1 MFRHVLTATGLA
13 FAATATLAP
22 IAADARTK
30 ARASTCPSI
39 SILADASRVAV
50 MDGSKVGLKAEI
62 VKPEL
67 GCAVSKASAKA
78 NLTFMVK
85 GAIAPEAAIEAR
97 TVPYFVAVISGG
109 KVIEKQVFDLNLPFA
124 GTDRTL
130 FVKESVARI
139 DIPLEPGTSAEDYS
153 VTIGFQLT
161 EAQLAWNRASTR

>member
-1 MFRHVLTATGLA
+1 MFRNALIATGLA
-13 FAATATLAP
+13 LAATAAFAP
-22 IAADARTK
+22 ISADARTK

-50 MDGSKVGLKAEI
+50 MDGSKVELKAEI

-67 GCAVSKASAKA
+67 GCAVGKSSARA

-85 GAIAPEAAIEAR
+85 GAIAPEAAIEPR

-109 KVIEKQVFDLNLPFA
+109 KVIEKEVFDLKLPFD
-124 GTDRTL
+124 GKDRTL

-139 DIPLEPGTSAEDYS
+139 DIPIQPGTSADDYS

-161 EAQLAWNRASTR
+161 EAQLAWNRSSTR